1 MVVAIAFPALRERVR
16 TIILRGRRL
25 SAVVHPCARQIMVSL
40 SFSASRKQM
49 FLPKSDKEFA
59 SWMGAHPDGFVLN
72 TAATPSASYMV
83 LHKAT
88 CPMISPAR
96 MGVARGACTQH
107 QYRKVCAEDI
117 DDLRAWVR
125 RRGRPD
131 SSFSKRC
138 GRCNP

>member
-1 MVVAIAFPALRERVR
+1 
-16 TIILRGRRL
+16 
-25 SAVVHPCARQIMVSL
+25 
-40 SFSASRKQM
+40 M

-72 TAATPSASYMV
+72 TAANYNPSASFMV

-96 MGVARGACTQH
+96 MGVARGGLHATPISEGMRGG
-107 QYRKVCAEDI
+107 YEE
-117 DDLRAWVR
+117 LRAW
-125 RRGRPD
+125 RGRPD
-131 SSFSKRC
+131 GSFSKRC